1 MGGAKGTGA
10 FAKGTTESATLLQL
24 FLTKKLEIT
33 AEPGDV
39 TSLFPTLADKTA
51 SQFRSG
57 FNRVR
62 DAIKETLSAMEQG
75 EANGIFFLFFCCHH
89 HLMSFCCMWS

>member
-1 MGGAKGTGA
+1 MGGVKGTGA
-10 FAKGTTESATLLQL
+10 FSKGSPEAAALLQL
-24 FLTKKLEIT
+24 FISKKLEIT

-39 TSLFPTLADKTA
+39 LTMFPSLQDKTA

-62 DAIKETLSAMEQG
+62 EAVKETLAAMELTDG
-75 EANGIFFLFFCCHH
+75 DGMFFFIFYSLIISSKHFFL
-89 HLMSFCCMWS
+89 